1 MPRAF
6 NFCAGPAALPEEV
19 LLKAK
24 DELLDWKGLGVSV
37 MEVSHRSKEFMET
50 VDLAE
55 SSLRRLLEIPDS
67 YAVLFLQGGASLQ
80 FSAIPINFGVN
91 TVADYVHTGHWSEK
105 SIKEAERFCDVKIVA
120 EINSDDL
127 LRIPAEDTWEYSK
140 NPAYLHL
147 TSNETISGVEFFWTP
162 NCSIPIVADMSST
175 LLSRPIDVTK
185 YGVIYAGAQK
195 NIGPA
200 GLTILIVR
208 KDLLGNA
215 IESCPSM
222 LNWTVAAENSSMQ
235 NTPPTFAIYMAGL
248 VFSWLEEIGGLDVME
263 SINRRKASAIY
274 EFIDKSDFYS
284 NNVEVKNRSLMNVPF
299 RLMNDRLDEKF
310 LEESSSLGL
319 LNLKGHRAIG
329 GMRASIYNAV
339 PEDAV
344 NALISFMS
352 DFEIRYG

>member
-24 DELLDWKGLGVSV
+24 DELLDWRGLGVSV
-37 MEVSHRSKEFMET
+37 MEVSHRAKEFVEA
-50 VDLAE
+50 VDSAE
-55 SSLRRLLEIPDS
+55 SSLRRLLEIPAN

-80 FSAIPINFGVN
+80 FSAVPINFGVN

-105 SIKEAERFCDVKIVA
+105 SIKEAKRFCDVNIVA
-120 EINSDDL
+120 EINSNDL

-284 NNVEVKNRSLMNVPF
+284 NNVEVQNRSLMNVPF

-310 LEESSSLGL
+310 LEESSLRGL

-344 NALISFMS
+344 DALISFMS
-352 DFEIRYG
+352 DFETRYG